1 MIFADEPIAVKPKWK
16 FAAQEGGTAIL
27 WCRAWAYPAPSFKW
41 SRIRG
46 DGAETSVRP
55 DNRRI
60 ATNVTEIA
68 GDLYQAVL
76 RIDAVTA
83 ADFGEYIC
91 SARNNA
97 YGEDSKPS
105 VSMSLT
111 SSNGPPVA
119 SESTV
124 QQTVSLIRPG
134 KPETPSAPV
143 SVDAGADW
151 IMVTWDG
158 GFDGG
163 MEDVEYVVRARPSTS
178 LVSDVAAASRTLFH
192 CKYANPCN
200 LTSLQ
205 QRTTYL
211 VQVRLKNLLFS
222 YIL

>member
-1 MIFADEPIAVKPKWK
+1 
-16 FAAQEGGTAIL
+16 
-27 WCRAWAYPAPSFKW
+27 
-41 SRIRG
+41 
-46 DGAETSVRP
+46 
-55 DNRRI
+55 
-60 ATNVTEIA
+60 VTEIS

-97 YGEDSKPS
+97 YGEDAKPS
-105 VSMSLT
+105 VSMSLVT
-111 SSNGPPVA
+111 SAANPAAP

-124 QQTVSLIRPG
+124 QQIVSLIRPG

-143 SVDAGADW
+143 SVDAGSDW

-158 GFDGG
+158 GYDGG

-178 LVSDVAAASRTLFH
+178 LVSSDAAAASRTLFH

-211 VQVRLKNLLFS
+211 VQVRSPQKKKKEKEKRKQKMKEKENE
-222 YIL
+222 I